1 MATISSTDTIF
12 ATVKQRGSMIANLR
26 LSGVESMAHVMR
38 EVRSHLGTVS
48 GLLTIDLRNQSQG
61 WMSRQSVML

>member
-12 ATVKQRGSMIANLR
+12 ATVKQRGSMVANIR
-26 LSGVESMAHVMR
+26 ISGVETMAHIMR
-38 EVRSHLGTVS
+38 EVRTQLGAVS

-61 WMSRQSVML
+61 WNTRQSIML